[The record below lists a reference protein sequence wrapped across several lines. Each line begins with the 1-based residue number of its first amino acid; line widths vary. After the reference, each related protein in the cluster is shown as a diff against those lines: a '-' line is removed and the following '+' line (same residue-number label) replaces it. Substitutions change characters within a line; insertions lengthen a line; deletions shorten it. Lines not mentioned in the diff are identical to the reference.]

1 MVSST
6 GHVGSSVCEGDGAA
20 SVVDDGGTM
29 MPADEVLGHAAVVI
43 GADGVGE
50 NLLPTPVAMDEV
62 TTGAVELETI
72 LDDGTGADE
81 SGVEGTGPPLPTP
94 PLSPNCAL

>member
-1 MVSST
+1 M
-6 GHVGSSVCEGDGAA
+6 GSSVCEGDGAA
-20 SVVDDGGTM
+20 PVVDDGGAPVVDDGGTM
-29 MPADEVLGHAAVVI
+29 IPVDEVLGHAAVVI

-81 SGVEGTGPPLPTP
+81 SDVEGTDPPLPTP
-94 PLSPNCAL
+94 PLSPN